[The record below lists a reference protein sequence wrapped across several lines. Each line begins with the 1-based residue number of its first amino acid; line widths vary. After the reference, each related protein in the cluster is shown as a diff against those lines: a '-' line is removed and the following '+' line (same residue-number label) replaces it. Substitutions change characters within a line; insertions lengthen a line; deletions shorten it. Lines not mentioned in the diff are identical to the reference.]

1 MLTNNNKRKADAV
14 DGPNPRAKN
23 DFGHIIEL
31 TSPNGDHDA
40 LTYAWDLLVIAG
52 DPATPEV
59 GARYHQA
66 TSANGWFGS
75 PDNCTV
81 DSAGRLWISPDQG
94 SAWSKSG
101 TADGLWG
108 LATEGDLPG
117 SSKMLFC
124 VPVGA
129 CLCGMSFSTENQELF
144 VDCRE

>member
-31 TSPNGDHDA
+31 TPPNGDHDA

-52 DPATPEV
+52 DPAKPEV

-66 TSANGWFGS
+66 PSANGWFGS

-81 DSAGRLWISPDQG
+81 DSAGRLWISTDQG

-101 TADGLWG
+101 TADGIWG
-108 LATEGDLPG
+108 LATEGDLRARKSVVSG
-117 SSKMLFC
+117 KQVS
-124 VPVGA
+124 VR
-129 CLCGMSFSTENQELF
+129 
-144 VDCRE
+144 VDLGGRRLIKKKKNTTI